1 MMAGESVNLLLFMLA
16 ALVLSFMLANFLAKR
31 SKEKPI
37 IHRRPD
43 ADMVKV
49 VLNLERK
56 ALEDLFTLYRREF
69 GAEAARYARRTYNK
83 WKAGEVRPNRQTF
96 NRFLVHLPSVMSFDL
111 KCEVLRKL
119 RQEYCARDDYQLTVD
134 TRSWREDVAPLVEE
148 IVNKS
153 YTAQLPRYVERKLRW
168 LAADDMQLAR
178 SILAESQAQ
187 ESRNALFLLERE
199 FDNIEQLLHATG
211 GRSEVT
217 HTVRLP
223 LGSITLT
230 VERRLT

>member
-1 MMAGESVNLLLFMLA
+1 MLGEVVTVLFLILLASFAAIVLA
-16 ALVLSFMLANFLAKR
+16 DIFGKFAKER
-31 SKEKPI
+31 PVI
-37 IHRRPD
+37 QRRPD

-49 VLNLERK
+49 VLNLEPK
-56 ALEDLFTLYRREF
+56 ALEELFTLYRNEF

-83 WKAGEVRPNRQTF
+83 WRSGEVRPNRQTF

-111 KCEVLRKL
+111 KCEVLREL
-119 RQEYCARDDYQLTVD
+119 RQEYCAKNDYQLTVD

-148 IVNKS
+148 VVNKS

-199 FDNIEQLLHATG
+199 FDNIEELLGSTG
-211 GRSEVT
+211 GRGEVT

-223 LGSITLT
+223 LGTITLT

>member
-1 MMAGESVNLLLFMLA
+1 MAVISQA
-16 ALVLSFMLANFLAKR
+16 VLRKQRTERPL
-31 SKEKPI
+31 I
-37 IHRRPD
+37 YRRPD

-49 VLNLERK
+49 VLSLEQR
-56 ALEDLFTLYRREF
+56 ALEDLFTLYKQEF
-69 GAEAARYARRTYNK
+69 GPEAARYARRTYNK
-83 WKAGEVRPNRQTF
+83 WKSGEVRPNRQTF

-119 RQEYCARDDYQLTVD
+119 RQEYCAKADYELTVD

-148 IVNKS
+148 VVRKS

-168 LAADDMQLAR
+168 LAADDMRLAR

-199 FDNIEQLLHATG
+199 FDNIEELLQAAG
-211 GRSEVT
+211 GRGEVT

-223 LGSITLT
+223 LGTITLT

>member
-1 MMAGESVNLLLFMLA
+1 MPALFILLLLTIVAITAASVRRMDVRPLA
-16 ALVLSFMLANFLAKR
+16 V
-31 SKEKPI
+31 
-37 IHRRPD
+37 RRPD

-49 VLNLERK
+49 VLSLEQK
-56 ALEDLFTLYRREF
+56 TLEDLFTLYKQEF
-69 GAEAARYARRTYNK
+69 GTEAARYARRTYNK
-83 WKAGEVRPNRQTF
+83 WKSGAVRPNRQTF

-119 RQEYCARDDYQLTVD
+119 RQEYCARDDYQLAVD

-148 IVNKS
+148 VVKKS
-153 YTAQLPRYVERKLRW
+153 YTARLPRYVERKLRW

-178 SILAESQAQ
+178 SLLAESQAQ

-199 FDNIEQLLHATG
+199 FDNIEQLLRATG
-211 GRSEVT
+211 GRGEVI

-223 LGSITLT
+223 LGTITLT

>member
-1 MMAGESVNLLLFMLA
+1 MSPELVFVLVTALA
-16 ALVLSFMLANFLAKR
+16 VISQAVLRKQR
-31 SKEKPI
+31 KEKPLI
-37 IHRRPD
+37 YRRPD

-49 VLNLERK
+49 VLSLEQQT
-56 ALEDLFTLYRREF
+56 LEDLFALYKREF
-69 GAEAARYARRTYNK
+69 GPEAARYARRTYSK
-83 WKAGEVRPNRQTF
+83 WKSGEVRPNRQTF

-119 RQEYCARDDYQLTVD
+119 RQEYCAQADYQLTVD
-134 TRSWREDVAPLVEE
+134 TRGWREDVAPLVEE
-148 IVNKS
+148 VVQKA

-199 FDNIEQLLHATG
+199 FDNIEQLLRATG
-211 GRSEVT
+211 ARGEVT

-223 LGSITLT
+223 LGTITLT

>member
-1 MMAGESVNLLLFMLA
+1 MTGEVVALLLTIMLLA
-16 ALVLSFMLANFLAKR
+16 VVPSFFRKR
-31 SKEKPI
+31 RLGRPVV
-37 IHRRPD
+37 HRRPD

-49 VLNLERK
+49 VLNLEQK

-69 GAEAARYARRTYNK
+69 GTEAARYARRTYDK
-83 WKAGEVRPNRQTF
+83 WKSGEVRPNRQTF

-119 RQEYCARDDYQLTVD
+119 RQEFCPKADYSLTVD
-134 TRSWREDVAPLVEE
+134 TRSWREDVAPLVAE
-148 IVNKS
+148 IVAKA

-168 LAADDMQLAR
+168 LAADDMKMAR
-178 SILAESQAQ
+178 SLLVESQAQ

-199 FDNIEQLLHATG
+199 FDNMEQLLRATG
-211 GRSEVT
+211 ARGEVT
-217 HTVRLP
+217 HTVKLP
-223 LGSITLT
+223 LGTITLT

>member
-1 MMAGESVNLLLFMLA
+1 MSPELVFMLVS
-16 ALVLSFMLANFLAKR
+16 ALAIISLMGLRKQR
-31 SKEKPI
+31 KERPLI
-37 IHRRPD
+37 YRRPD

-49 VLNLERK
+49 VLSLEQK
-56 ALEDLFTLYRREF
+56 TLEDLFTLYKQEF
-69 GAEAARYARRTYNK
+69 GTEAARYARRTYNK
-83 WKAGEVRPNRQTF
+83 WKSGEVRPNRQTF

-119 RQEYCARDDYQLTVD
+119 RQEYCAKDDYQLTVD
-134 TRSWREDVAPLVEE
+134 TRSWREDVTPLVEE
-148 IVNKS
+148 VVQKS

-187 ESRNALFLLERE
+187 ESRNALFMLERE
-199 FDNIEQLLHATG
+199 FDNIEELLQATG
-211 GRSEVT
+211 ARGEVI

-223 LGSITLT
+223 LGTITLT

>member
-1 MMAGESVNLLLFMLA
+1 MSGEVVALLLLMLA
-16 ALVLSFMLANFLAKR
+16 ASVPAFLRKNR
-31 SKEKPI
+31 FERPI
-37 IHRRPD
+37 VHRRPD

-49 VLNLERK
+49 VLNLDEK
-56 ALEDLFTLYRREF
+56 SLEDLFGLYRQEF

-83 WKAGEVRPNRQTF
+83 WKSGEVRPNRQTF
-96 NRFLVHLPSVMSFDL
+96 DRFLVHLPSVMSFDL

-119 RQEYCARDDYQLTVD
+119 RQEYCAKGDYQLTVD

-148 IVNKS
+148 VVNKS
-153 YTAQLPRYVERKLRW
+153 YTAQLPRHVEKKLKW

-178 SILAESQAQ
+178 ALLAESQAQ

-199 FDNIEQLLHATG
+199 FDNIEQLLRATG
-211 GRSEVT
+211 GRGEVT

-223 LGSITLT
+223 LGTITLT

>member
-1 MMAGESVNLLLFMLA
+1 MWGQFVAILFFMVGAFILA
-16 ALVLSFMLANFLAKR
+16 FMVETFFARFT
-31 SKEKPI
+31 KERPI
-37 IHRRPD
+37 IHPRPD
-43 ADMVKV
+43 ADMVKM
-49 VLNLERK
+49 VLNLEQK
-56 ALEDLFTLYRREF
+56 ALEDLFTLYRKEF

-83 WKAGEVRPNRQTF
+83 WKSGEVRPNRQTF

-119 RQEYCARDDYQLTVD
+119 RQEYCSRNDYQLTVD
-134 TRSWREDVAPLVEE
+134 TRSWREDVVPLVEE
-148 IVNKS
+148 LVNKS
-153 YTAQLPRYVERKLRW
+153 YTAQLPRYVEKKLRW
-168 LAADDMQLAR
+168 LAADDMQLAH

-211 GRSEVT
+211 GRGEVT
-217 HTVRLP
+217 HTVKLP
-223 LGSITLT
+223 LGTITLT

>member
-1 MMAGESVNLLLFMLA
+1 MSPELVFVLVTALA
-16 ALVLSFMLANFLAKR
+16 FISQAILRKQRRERPL
-31 SKEKPI
+31 I
-37 IHRRPD
+37 YRRPD

-49 VLNLERK
+49 VLSLEQK
-56 ALEDLFTLYRREF
+56 TLEDLFSLYKREF
-69 GAEAARYARRTYNK
+69 GPEAARYARRTYNK
-83 WKAGEVRPNRQTF
+83 WKSGEVRPNRQTF

-119 RQEYCARDDYQLTVD
+119 RQEFCPQNEYQLTVD

-148 IVNKS
+148 VVRKS
-153 YTAQLPRYVERKLRW
+153 YTARLPRYVERKLRW

-178 SILAESQAQ
+178 SILIESQAQ

-199 FDNIEQLLHATG
+199 FANIEQLLQATG
-211 GRSEVT
+211 GRGEVT

-223 LGSITLT
+223 LGTITLT

>member
-1 MMAGESVNLLLFMLA
+1 MSPELVFMLVA
-16 ALVLSFMLANFLAKR
+16 ALAVISQVALRKQR
-31 SKEKPI
+31 KERPLVY
-37 IHRRPD
+37 RRPD

-49 VLNLERK
+49 VLSLEQK
-56 ALEDLFTLYRREF
+56 TLEDLFTLYKREF

-83 WKAGEVRPNRQTF
+83 WKSGEVRPNRQTF

-119 RQEYCARDDYQLTVD
+119 RQEYCARADYELTVD

-148 IVNKS
+148 VVQKS

-168 LAADDMQLAR
+168 LAADDMQLAH

-199 FDNIEQLLHATG
+199 FDNIEQLLQATG
-211 GRSEVT
+211 ARGEVT

-223 LGSITLT
+223 LGTITLT